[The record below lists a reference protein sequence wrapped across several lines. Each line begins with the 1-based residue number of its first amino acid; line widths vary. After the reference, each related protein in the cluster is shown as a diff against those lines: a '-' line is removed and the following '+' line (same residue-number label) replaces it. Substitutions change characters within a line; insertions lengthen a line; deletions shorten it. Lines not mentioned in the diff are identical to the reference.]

1 MIRLIATDID
11 GTLVKD
17 STPEI
22 YPEMLEFIREWTDRG
37 GYFCVASGRQYYSI
51 AHMFQQVADRLVYV
65 AENGA
70 HVRYLDQDILVKE
83 MRRDYVEQIMTQL
96 RNYYADCDVVVSS
109 PAGSLLETTNDKFLE
124 FFREGYHNKYCIVED
139 VLAERTDILKIAVYR
154 KGSIRALGENVLI
167 PQWQDKVKTCMA
179 GEEWVDF
186 MDAFVDK
193 GNALRVVQEHL
204 GITAEE
210 TMAFGDNDNDIGMLT
225 AAGESYAVANARD
238 SVKIHAKHIC
248 PPYYEKGVYQV
259 VREYMDI
266 GCMQHGK
273 EERSF

>member
-96 RNYYADCDVVVSS
+96 RNYYADCVVWSWGGC
-109 PAGSLLETTNDKFLE
+109 AG
-124 FFREGYHNKYCIVED
+124 GED
-139 VLAERTDILKIAVYR
+139 RY
-154 KGSIRALGENVLI
+154 
-167 PQWQDKVKTCMA
+167 P
-179 GEEWVDF
+179 
-186 MDAFVDK
+186 
-193 GNALRVVQEHL
+193 
-204 GITAEE
+204 
-210 TMAFGDNDNDIGMLT
+210 
-225 AAGESYAVANARD
+225 
-238 SVKIHAKHIC
+238 
-248 PPYYEKGVYQV
+248 
-259 VREYMDI
+259 
-266 GCMQHGK
+266 
-273 EERSF
+273 